1 MALEMERGLFITVI
15 GASDC
20 SAEETRLAEEVGR
33 ELAKRGVTLI
43 CGGLEGVME
52 AACRGATSQGG
63 VTIGILPGNNRND
76 ANAYVQIPIVT
87 GMGYSRNAIVAKS
100 GQAVIAIGGSY
111 GTLSEIAYALQS
123 STPVIGLGTWS
134 LAREGVTESLIIVA
148 LNPVDAVEKAL
159 GLIGRG

>member
-1 MALEMERGLFITVI
+1 MEKGQKGIFITVI

-33 ELAKRGVTLI
+33 ELARRGATLI

-63 VTIGILPGNNRND
+63 VTIGILPGDSRQD
-76 ANAYVQIPIVT
+76 ANPYVQIPIVT
-87 GMGYSRNAIVAKS
+87 GMGYTRNAIVAKS

-111 GTLSEIAYALQS
+111 GTLSEIAYALQNDI
-123 STPVIGLGTWS
+123 PVIGLGTWS
-134 LAREGVTESLIIVA
+134 LAREGVVDKSIIVA
-148 LNPVDAVEKAL
+148 QNPVEAVERAL
-159 GLIGRG
+159 SSIGRG

>member
-1 MALEMERGLFITVI
+1 MAMDMERGLFITVI

-33 ELAKRGVTLI
+33 ELARRGVTLI

-52 AACRGATSQGG
+52 AACRGAASQGG
-63 VTIGILPGNNRND
+63 VTIGILPGNSRKD

-123 STPVIGLGTWS
+123 STPVIGLRTWS
-134 LAREGVTESLIIVA
+134 LARGGVTESSIIVA

-159 GLIGRG
+159 GLIRRG